1 MLHCLNHPAK
11 IFSLGFFLLVVAGPL
26 SGQMKLREELINRQQ
41 EGGYV
46 LANFSHGSVYVA
58 NFSKRDAWS
67 QETKLPPPA
76 DHVQDGL
83 ISPDGKLLALFF
95 SDYSGPARYWLGIIG
110 REGSGLHNYPEVS
123 SASCWSTD
131 SRRLIV
137 WGKSS
142 QGTHKPMLLDL
153 ESGVASD
160 IDVPPRSSFTSQCW
174 SPDGQR
180 LVYHVLDREPTP
192 WSQKSST
199 RKEPPNPGTV
209 FIYDIE
215 QKKRQDLGRGQDA
228 TWSPDGNWIA
238 YWNAGAAWRVKPT
251 GEASQR
257 LFKRKEPESPL
268 VWSPDSRLVLYFHCC
283 YLAPSLRC
291 MCDVGRDYVR
301 RLSDHSEIRVG
312 EGSPSAYTDVW
323 IKSRA
328 RSLPQN

>member
-1 MLHCLNHPAK
+1 MSHCLNRLVNV
-11 IFSLGFFLLVVAGPL
+11 FCLSFFLLMMAGPL
-26 SGQMKLREELINRQQ
+26 SGQMKLREELINQQ
-41 EGGYV
+41 QGGYV
-46 LANFSHGSVYVA
+46 LASFSHGSVYTA
-58 NFSKRDAWS
+58 NFSKRDDWS
-67 QETKLPPPA
+67 AETRLPPPA

-83 ISPDGKLLALFF
+83 LSPDGKLIALFF
-95 SDYSGPARYWLGIIG
+95 QDISGPYRFGLGIIRRDG
-110 REGSGLHNYPEVS
+110 SDLREYSGIE
-123 SASCWSTD
+123 SAFCWSPD
-131 SRRLIV
+131 SRRIIV
-137 WGKSS
+137 RQKLP
-142 QGTHKPMLLDL
+142 QRTYRPMLLDL
-153 ESGVASD
+153 ESGVSSE
-160 IDVPPRSSFTSQCW
+160 IDVPSHASLTSQCW
-174 SPDGQR
+174 SPDGQQ

-192 WSQKSST
+192 WSQKNSKK
-199 RKEPPNPGTV
+199 KEPPNPGTV

-215 QKKRQDLGRGQDA
+215 QKKRQELGRGQDA

-238 YWNAGAAWRVKPT
+238 YWNAGAAWRIKPT

-328 RSLPQN
+328 R

>member
-1 MLHCLNHPAK
+1 MLNRRAK
-11 IFSLGFFLLVVAGPL
+11 VFYLSFFPLLLAGPL
-26 SGQMKLREELINRQQ
+26 FGQMKLREELINRQQ

-46 LANFSHGSVYVA
+46 LASFSHGSVYTA
-58 NFSKRDAWS
+58 NFSKRDDWL
-67 QETKLPPPA
+67 EDTKLPPPA

-83 ISPDGKLLALFF
+83 ISPDGKLIALFF
-95 SDYSGPARYWLGIIG
+95 SDFSGPIRYWLGIIG
-110 REGSGLHNYPEVS
+110 RDGSDLHDYQEVL
-123 SASCWSTD
+123 SAFCWSPN

-137 WGKSS
+137 RGKSP
-142 QGTHKPMLLDL
+142 QGTYKPMLLDL
-153 ESGVASD
+153 ESGVSSG
-160 IDVPPRSSFTSQCW
+160 IDVPTRASFTSQCW

-180 LVYHVLDREPTP
+180 LVYHVLDREPRPWTP
-192 WSQKSST
+192 ENSKK
-199 RKEPPNPGTV
+199 KEPPNPGTI

-215 QKKRQDLGRGQDA
+215 QKKAQELGRGQDA

-251 GEASQR
+251 GEARER

-301 RLSDHSEIRVG
+301 RLSDHSEVRAG
-312 EGSPSAYTDVW
+312 EGSPSSHTDVW
-323 IKSRA
+323 IKSRV
-328 RSLPQN
+328 R